1 MLETIAQQESGNWS
15 KALSNTADERLWTDE
30 DICEH
35 KFAVLAPLGLDVSYP
50 TNMALVFRFQLR
62 VHNIP
67 HDK

>member
-1 MLETIAQQESGNWS
+1 MLEAVAQQESGNRS
-15 KALSNTADERLWTDE
+15 KALSNTTGERLRTYE

-35 KFAVLAPLGLDVSYP
+35 EFAVLAPLGFDVRYP
-50 TNMALVFRFQLR
+50 TNMTLVFRFQLR